1 MSEHHLL
8 PFPLGPPVV
17 VNTIEPSSIIAY
29 ALSST
34 EYNRK
39 LAEGRGITNL
49 DVPMARSD
57 SKSALR
63 WY

>member
-1 MSEHHLL
+1 ML

-17 VNTIEPSSIIAY
+17 VNTNEPSSIIAY

-34 EYNRK
+34 EYCRK

-49 DVPMARSD
+49 DVPLARSD
-57 SKSALR
+57 DMITSGEVAEG
-63 WY
+63 